1 MFLTKTRIFATVP
14 SAEAFDENAIDA
26 YAHIFWKNFSHYYNL
41 FLHLDSNQLFIII
54 LYIDG
59 GEYIKDEKIARI
71 IGTNNDLNMEQIE
84 QDQLI
89 TNLINKNAQKY
100 YKLNNDIVEKS
111 TFSKLKIKINKITWS
126 RIIIIFFSTKDKENF
141 IEEIKNL
148 FITFSSSYNDNNYKL
163 NEEELR
169 SFAYIIWN
177 HFSYY
182 YDLFWNLKIDE
193 SIRIISFTNIP
204 KGYWYESN
212 PNLYNHIVNKNNDI
226 VDWET
231 FNNRKIENK
240 QESLYFIMMNLNI
253 GKEQIINC
261 KIIKAIYIMF
271 LQMVI
276 VYFDLL

>member
-1 MFLTKTRIFATVP
+1 MK
-14 SAEAFDENAIDA
+14 
-26 YAHIFWKNFSHYYNL
+26 
-41 FLHLDSNQLFIII
+41 
-54 LYIDG
+54 
-59 GEYIKDEKIARI
+59 KIARI
-71 IGTNNDLNMEQIE
+71 IGTNNDLNIEQIE

-148 FITFSSSYNDNNYKL
+148 FITFSPSYNDNNYKL
-163 NEEELR
+163 NEEELK

-212 PNLYNHIVNKNNDI
+212 PNLYNYIVNKNNDI

-231 FNNRKIENK
+231 FNNKKIENK
-240 QESLYFIMMNLNI
+240 QESLYYYDEFKRRKRTNNKLQNNQSYLYNVPSN
-253 GKEQIINC
+253 GNC
-261 KIIKAIYIMF
+261 LFWSVVIAF
-271 LQMVI
+271 LLQVRN
-276 VYFDLL
+276 DN